1 MRRNE
6 ADMEHSF
13 LGTGIKFPIQVN
25 EVTGEFVMSSEEE
38 SVKESVYIILMTQKG
53 ERWLRPAFGSSIL
66 SYVFTD
72 ISLTRISMMEKEIAR
87 TIIDNEPRISQADV
101 DIRPAMDQGCLI
113 INLQYTIA
121 RTNRKDN
128 LVFPFYFEQ

>member
-1 MRRNE
+1 
-6 ADMEHSF
+6 MEHSF

-25 EVTGEFVMSSEEE
+25 RATGEFVMSSEEE
-38 SVKESVYIILMTQKG
+38 SVKESVYLILMTQKG
-53 ERWLRPAFGSSIL
+53 ERWLRPDFGSGIL

-87 TIIDNEPRISQADV
+87 TITDNEPRIAKTDV
-101 DIRPAMDQGCLI
+101 KIQPVMDQGCLI
-113 INLQYTIA
+113 VSLEYTIA

>member
-1 MRRNE
+1 
-6 ADMEHSF
+6 MEHSF

-25 EVTGEFVMSSEEE
+25 RATGEFVMSSEEE
-38 SVKESVYIILMTQKG
+38 SVKESVYLILMTQKG
-53 ERWLRPAFGSSIL
+53 ERWLRPDFGSSIL

-87 TIIDNEPRISQADV
+87 TISDNEPRIAKTDV
-101 DIRPAMDQGCLI
+101 KIQPVMDQGCLI
-113 INLQYTIA
+113 VSLEYTIA
-121 RTNRKDN
+121 GTNRKDN

>member
-1 MRRNE
+1 
-6 ADMEHSF
+6 MEHSF

-25 EVTGEFVMSSEEE
+25 KATGEFVMSSEEE
-38 SVKESVYIILMTQKG
+38 SVKESVYLILMTQRG
-53 ERWLRPAFGSSIL
+53 ERWLRPDFGSSIL

-87 TIIDNEPRISQADV
+87 TIMDNEPRIAKTDV
-101 DIRPAMDQGCLI
+101 KIRPVMDQGCLI
-113 INLQYTIA
+113 VSLEYTIA

-128 LVFPFYFEQ
+128 LVFPFYFEK

>member
-101 DIRPAMDQGCLI
+101 DIQPAMDQGCLI

>member
-1 MRRNE
+1 MRGNE

-101 DIRPAMDQGCLI
+101 DIQPAMDQGCLI

>member
-1 MRRNE
+1 
-6 ADMEHSF
+6 MEHSF
-13 LGTGIKFPIQVN
+13 LGTGIKFPIQVS

-72 ISLTRISMMEKEIAR
+72 ISLTRISMMEKEIER
-87 TIIDNEPRISQADV
+87 TIIDNEPRISKADV
-101 DIRPAMDQGCLI
+101 DIQPAMDQGCLI